1 MNDNMEKALNKLL
14 KKMRKLE
21 YNCGKVQGNVLS
33 LTIISSLFGWMT
45 ISKLHDMEKE
55 IDAIKKELN
64 TAKFKA
70 EGKKE
75 E

>member
-1 MNDNMEKALNKLL
+1 MDEKIMNKLL
-14 KKMRKLE
+14 KKIKKLE
-21 YNCGKVQGNVLS
+21 YNCGKVQGSVFS

-45 ISKLHDMEKE
+45 ISRLYDMEKQ
-55 IDAIKKELN
+55 IDDIKKELN